1 MANRTCEHCDG
12 PMPIMARAHAVTCSP
27 RCRKARSRARR
38 TVPVELA
45 QRPRWVRRTSS
56 KVPVTVDGAVASSTD
71 PETWST
77 YRTATDSTAG
87 AGLGFVLD
95 GDGVVCLDL
104 DHALDDQGAPLPWAQ
119 RILDTAG
126 PTWVERSVSGDGLH
140 VWGTGSLPRGRRIT
154 VDDGGSIE
162 LYGDGRYIAVT
173 GNAYD
178 GAPLRL
184 GNLQPVLAEL
194 GCQ

>member
-1 MANRTCEHCDG
+1 MANRTCEQCGG

-38 TVPVELA
+38 TVPAELA
-45 QRPRWVRRTSS
+45 HRPRWVRRTSA
-56 KVPVTVDGAVASSTD
+56 KVPVAVDGTVASSTD

-77 YRTATDSTAG
+77 YRAASDSTAG

-104 DHALDDQGAPLPWAQ
+104 DHALDDQGDALPWAQ
-119 RILDTAG
+119 RILDAAAG
-126 PTWVERSVSGDGLH
+126 TWVERSVSGEGLH
-140 VWGTGSLPRGRRIT
+140 VWGTGALPRGRRIT
-154 VDDGGSIE
+154 VDDGGSVE

-173 GNAYD
+173 GD
-178 GAPLRL
+178 TWGDTPRRL
-184 GNLQPVLAEL
+184 GDLRHVIDSLL
-194 GCQ
+194 